1 MKKTLL
7 YIFIVISGF
16 SFGQNNTGTLS
27 GKIFDGKTDELIP
40 YAQIVLTKNDSV
52 YYFTIS
58 DDKGKYIFKNILADT
73 FFVKVTSIG
82 YKSVSFTKI
91 IVANQNRVSFVSMDQ
106 KENLINE
113 YTVSA
118 KKYDQKIEDETVSTT
133 ILETD
138 IIQDRAT
145 TNTKDIVTQI
155 PGLHTQ
161 EGQVSVRGGAGFS
174 YGAGS
179 RVLVMVDGTPML
191 SGDAGDVKWN
201 YLPLESINQIE
212 VLKGASSVLYGSS
225 ALNGVINIRTQYPT
239 SEPKTNIN
247 FVTGMYDKPFGE
259 RDLKWWDGYRGMQ
272 GINFFHARQVT
283 KHFDLIVGGN
293 FFNDQSFRME
303 ESERRGRL
311 NINTKFQNKK
321 KAGLFYGVNLN
332 GQLTDVDLFFVW
344 KHSDSV
350 LTPSPG
356 TNSVSKNNRFNI
368 DPYIEYFTKKGDK
381 HSLKTRWFNTDN
393 NNQLDLTQSSTSDL
407 IFTEYQFKKRIDTNF
422 TITSGATFIKTFV
435 NSTLY
440 GNHQSTNF
448 AIYSQLDKVF
458 WKKLTVSAGIRAEY
472 FKMNQDAEPIL
483 PIIRTGLNYELSK
496 ATFVRASYGQGYRF
510 PSVAEKFASTS
521 VGSLTV
527 FPNPELNPEK
537 GWSAELG
544 IKQGL
549 KIQNWIGY
557 FDIAGF
563 INEYENMT
571 EYTFGFYDTTTFE
584 QKQTGTIS
592 EFGASSRNVNRARI
606 SGIDMTLAG
615 KGKIG
620 KLGISVLA
628 GYTYMNPKPIDTDSA
643 YLNTFSSLTTN
654 YTYDRTLD
662 LNSDTVSDNLK
673 YRFNHLFKADIQ
685 FEYWKMTLGMSYRY
699 NSFIHNIDESF
710 NILGV
715 FSGET
720 FLGELDEYRKRQRS
734 GTSIFD
740 MRIGYKHSDKMKF
753 SFIVNNI
760 FNLEYQTRPGWVM
773 PPRNYVFQAS
783 FSF

>member
-1 MKKTLL
+1 M
-7 YIFIVISGF
+7 
-16 SFGQNNTGTLS
+16 
-27 GKIFDGKTDELIP
+27 P
-40 YAQIVLTKNDSV
+40 
-52 YYFTIS
+52 
-58 DDKGKYIFKNILADT
+58 
-73 FFVKVTSIG
+73 
-82 YKSVSFTKI
+82 
-91 IVANQNRVSFVSMDQ
+91 
-106 KENLINE
+106 LIN
-113 YTVSA
+113 
-118 KKYDQKIEDETVSTT
+118 
-133 ILETD
+133 
-138 IIQDRAT
+138 
-145 TNTKDIVTQI
+145 
-155 PGLHTQ
+155 
-161 EGQVSVRGGAGFS
+161 
-174 YGAGS
+174 
-179 RVLVMVDGTPML
+179 
-191 SGDAGDVKWN
+191 GDAGSVNWN
-201 YLPLESINQIE
+201 YLPIENLKKIE
-212 VLKGASSVLYGSS
+212 VIKGASSVLYGSS
-225 ALNGVINIRTQYPT
+225 ALNGVIHLRTLYPSEKPVTKINI
-239 SEPKTNIN
+239 IA
-247 FVTGMYDKPFGE
+247 GMYDKPFNN
-259 RDLKWWDGYRGMQ
+259 RNLKWWDGYKGNQ
-272 GINFFHARQVT
+272 SLNFYHARQVN
-283 KHFDLIVGGN
+283 KNLDLVIGGN
-293 FFNDQSFRME
+293 FYNDLSFRQ
-303 ESERRGRL
+303 SDDKTRGRL
-311 NINTKFQNKK
+311 NINTRYRDRKIE
-321 KAGLFYGVNLN
+321 GLSYGINMN
-332 GQLTDVDLFFVW
+332 GQMAEEDLFFVW
-344 KHSDSV
+344 KNKDSV
-350 LTPSPG
+350 FTPSPN
-356 TNSVSKNNRFNI
+356 TASSAKNNRINI
-368 DPYIEYFTKKGDK
+368 DPYLEYYAENGDK
-381 HSLKTRWFNTDN
+381 HSLKNRWFNTQN
-393 NNQLDLTQSSTSDL
+393 LSQTNESQSSTSNL
-407 IFTEYQFKKRIDTNF
+407 FFSEYQIQKNIDSSFK
-422 TITSGATFIKTFV
+422 ITSGISYTKTLV
-435 NSTLY
+435 NSKFY
-440 GNHQSTNF
+440 GNHNSSNVSV
-448 AIYSQLDKVF
+448 YSQLDKKF
-458 WKKLTVSAGIRAEY
+458 REKLNVSLGIRAES
-472 FKMNQDAEPIL
+472 FKLDKEVQK
-483 PIIRTGLNYELSK
+483 IRPVIRSGINYKVAKYSFL
-496 ATFVRASYGQGYRF
+496 RASFGQGYRF
-510 PSVAEKFASTS
+510 PSIAEKFASTS